1 MLKYLVILLDDTSV
15 SFCHYQNKNTE
26 RRLIAYDDL
35 KSAILWAMKEN
46 LMVQFVYPDYTLPQE
61 YLQLID
67 TIDHVDIVKNK
78 ADADIVIVNGIG
90 SLTDRL
96 RDSPVVIRINFD
108 EFLNNLNILS
118 EFPSLTI
125 IFTDVQDWTETTLH
139 KYSKALDELAN
150 KVYLRI
156 ISGKPSRINIIT
168 DRIQLNKMN
177 NCGAGDETITL
188 APDGKFYICPA
199 FYVNGSDTIGDIQ
212 NGINIPNPQLYSL
225 KYAPIC
231 RTCDA
236 YNCNR
241 CIWLN
246 CELTHEVNT
255 PGKEQCVKA
264 HLERNASRKL
274 LERLKNDGVVKSTHS
289 ISEVNYLD
297 PFENLI
303 HKRE

>member
-78 ADADIVIVNGIG
+78 ADADIVIVNGID
-90 SLTDRL
+90 SLTDSL

-156 ISGKPSRINIIT
+156 TSGKPSRINIIT

-212 NGINIPNPQLYSL
+212 NGINIPNSQLYSL

-246 CELTHEVNT
+246 YELTHEVNT

-264 HLERNASRKL
+264 HLERNASRQL
-274 LERLKNDGVVKSTHS
+274 LERLITDGVVKTSNS
-289 ISEVNYLD
+289 IPEIDYLD
-297 PFENLI
+297 PFEKLI
-303 HKRE
+303 K